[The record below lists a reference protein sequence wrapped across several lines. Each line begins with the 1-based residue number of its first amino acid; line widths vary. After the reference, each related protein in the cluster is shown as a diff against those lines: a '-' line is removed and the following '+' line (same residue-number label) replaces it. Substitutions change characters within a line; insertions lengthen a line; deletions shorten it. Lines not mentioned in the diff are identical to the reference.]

1 MRRRLLPAAG
11 LLIAAVGAAFVV
23 RALVRDWDEAR
34 DAITGASAGWLVAT
48 PLLAAAGMTAIAVP
62 WADAV
67 RLLGGAVDRGRAVGW
82 YFVGELGKYVP
93 GGVWPVVGRGELLRK
108 RGDVP
113 GAVAYASVALSLVA
127 LYLAAM
133 LVAVALLP
141 FGLAGDDDPGP
152 ALWLLLLLPAGLLA
166 LHPRP
171 LRLAVSTL
179 EAIARR
185 PLDVSL
191 PRWPAAIRL
200 VVSYAPAWVLI
211 AGATFSAAR
220 ALDGDAEA
228 GRVALAAVVSWI
240 AGFLAVP
247 VPGGIG
253 VREAVFTAAAGLDPG
268 VGAAAAVV
276 ARVAFMGVD
285 AVGAAAGS
293 VASSR

>member
-1 MRRRLLPAAG
+1 MRRLLPAAG
-11 LLIAAVGAAFVV
+11 LVIAAAGALFVV
-23 RALVRDWDEAR
+23 RSLVRDWDQAS
-34 DAITGASAGWLVAT
+34 DAIAGASPGWLAAA

-67 RLLGGAVDRGRAVGW
+67 RLLGGAVERGRAVAW

-93 GGVWPVVGRGELLRK
+93 GGIWPVLGRGELLRK
-108 RGDVP
+108 RGAVP
-113 GAVAYASVALSLVA
+113 GSVAYASVALSLVA

-171 LRLAVSTL
+171 LRLAVSVL
-179 EAIARR
+179 EGLARR
-185 PLDVSL
+185 PLDVTL
-191 PRWPAAIRL
+191 PRWPDAVRL
-200 VVSYAPAWVLI
+200 VVSYTPAWALI
-211 AGATFSAAR
+211 AAATFSVAR
-220 ALDGDAEA
+220 GLDPGAEP

-247 VPGGIG
+247 APGGIG

-268 VGAAAAVV
+268 VGAATAVV
-276 ARVAFMGVD
+276 ARVVFMAVD
-285 AVGAAAGS
+285 AIGAAAGS